1 MSREQVVK
9 MGTRELVMNGP
20 YMTELRES
28 NDILDDE
35 AALRER
41 LKEDGYLFIRSF
53 HDRTMVQQARLAYL
67 RRIADQGKLMA
78 GTPIEDGVINGQNK
92 GAAFLGSENQ
102 PQELLD
108 VVNSESTMRFFD
120 RFLGGPS
127 LTYDYK
133 WIRAVGT
140 GDFTG
145 AHYDIVYMGRGT
157 KNLYTLWT
165 PLDDISYE
173 LGGLAILLGSQHF
186 DRVRETYGQMDVD
199 RDRVD
204 GWFTDD
210 PLELVEKFGGKWATA
225 EFRAGDALIFGMYT
239 MHGSLTNQTNRYRF
253 SADTRYQLQ
262 SEPVD
267 ERWIGAKPKGH
278 YGWHAGPMV
287 SMEEARAKWGV

>member
-1 MSREQVVK
+1 MSSTVVK

-35 AALRER
+35 AALRRR
-41 LKEDGYLFIRSF
+41 LKEDGYLFIRGF
-53 HDRTMVQQARLAYL
+53 HDRTKVQQARLAYL
-67 RRIADQGKLMA
+67 QRIAEQGKLML
-78 GTPIEDGVINGQNK
+78 GTAIEEGIINSHNK

-102 PQELLD
+102 PPELLE
-108 VVNSESTMRFFD
+108 VVNSESTMQFFN

-133 WIRAVGT
+133 WVRAVGT

-204 GWFTDD
+204 GWFADD
-210 PLELVEKFGGKWATA
+210 PLELIEKFGGQWATA

-278 YGWHAGPMV
+278 YGWHAGPTI
-287 SMEEARAKWGV
+287 SMEEARTKWGV

>member
-1 MSREQVVK
+1 MTVKVK
-9 MGTRELVMNGP
+9 MGEVELEMNGP
-20 YMTELRES
+20 YMTELREA

-35 AALRER
+35 EALRER
-41 LKEDGYLFIRSF
+41 LKQDGYLFIRGF
-53 HDRTMVQQARLAYL
+53 HDRTKVQQARLAFL
-67 RRIADQGKLMA
+67 SKMEEQGKLMPDTA
-78 GTPIEDGVINGQNK
+78 LEDGIINSNNK
-92 GAAFLGSENQ
+92 GAGFQGSENQ

-108 VVNSESTMRFFD
+108 VVNSASTMSFFE
-120 RFLGGPS
+120 RFLGGECI
-127 LTYDYK
+127 TYDYK
-133 WIRAVGT
+133 WIRAVET
-140 GDFTG
+140 GGFTG

-165 PLDDISYE
+165 PMDDIPYE

-186 DRVRETYGQMDVD
+186 DRIRETYGQMDVD

-204 GWFTDD
+204 GWFSKD
-210 PLELVEKFGGKWATA
+210 PLELINKFGGRWATA

-239 MHGSLTNQTNRYRF
+239 MHASLTNQTNRYRF
-253 SADTRYQLQ
+253 SADTRYQLK

-278 YGWHAGPMV
+278 YGWHAGPTV

>member
-1 MSREQVVK
+1 MTVKVK
-9 MGTRELVMNGP
+9 MGEIELEMNGP

-41 LKEDGYLFIRSF
+41 LKEDGYLFIRGL
-53 HDRTMVQQARLAYL
+53 HDRAKVQQARLAFL
-67 RRIADQGKLMA
+67 KRMEGQGKLMPGMA
-78 GTPIEDGVINGQNK
+78 LEDGIINGDNK
-92 GAAFLGSENQ
+92 AAGFLGSENQ
-102 PQELLD
+102 PQELMD
-108 VVNSESTMRFFD
+108 VVNSASTMGFFE
-120 RFLGGPS
+120 RFLGGECI
-127 LTYDYK
+127 TYDYK
-133 WIRAVGT
+133 WIRAVET
-140 GDFTG
+140 GGFTG

-165 PLDDISYE
+165 PMDDIPYE

-186 DRVRETYGQMDVD
+186 DRIRETYGQMDVD

-204 GWFTDD
+204 GWFSSD
-210 PLELVEKFGGKWATA
+210 PLELINKYGGRWATA

-239 MHGSLTNQTNRYRF
+239 MHASLTNQTNRYRF
-253 SADTRYQLQ
+253 SADTRYQLK

-278 YGWHAGPMV
+278 YAWHSGPTT
-287 SMEEARAKWGV
+287 SMEDARAKWGV